1 MSTRILV
8 LPGDGIGPE
17 ITAAT
22 VPVLHHLNDEL
33 NLDLAIEEQEI
44 GLSCHARYGTTM
56 RDETMAAA
64 KAADGVILAPA
75 DTYQY
80 PPPDEGGVNPSG
92 TIRRE
97 LDLYANI
104 RPARVFDGVPAM
116 GKAMD
121 LVIVRENT
129 EGFYA
134 DRSMHLGVGEF
145 MPTPDLAM
153 SVRKIT
159 RQGSMRIARIA
170 FELAMRRR
178 KHVTMVHKA
187 NVLRVTDGLFI
198 ESVRAVAADYPQV
211 TLDERLIDAMTAHLI
226 RAPSQFDV
234 VVTTNMYGD
243 ILSDEASELAGGLGL
258 GGALNAGD
266 EHAMAQATHGSA
278 PDIAGQGKANPSAL
292 MLSSAML
299 LGWLGA
305 RLQSEQLNTASRR
318 LETAI
323 ASVLSRAQ
331 NHTPDLGGDNTTE
344 GFGNAVLT
352 ALKDPG
358 QN

>member
-1 MSTRILV
+1 MSAKILV

-22 VPVLHHLNDEL
+22 VQVLEHLNADL
-33 NLDLAIEEQEI
+33 KLGLDIEEHEI
-44 GLSCHARYGTTM
+44 GLACLARHGTTM
-56 RDETMAAA
+56 RDETIEAA
-64 KAADGVILAPA
+64 KAADGVILGPA
-75 DTYQY
+75 DTYAY
-80 PPPDEGGVNPSG
+80 PPADRGGVNPSG
-92 TIRRE
+92 TIRSV

-116 GKAMD
+116 GKDMD

-134 DRSMHLGVGEF
+134 DRAMYQGVGEF

-159 RQGSMRIARIA
+159 REGCTRIARSA

-198 ESVRAVAADYPQV
+198 ESVKAVAADYPEV
-211 TLDERLIDAMTAHLI
+211 SLDERLIDAMTAHLI
-226 RAPSQFDV
+226 RDPSQFDV

-243 ILSDEASELAGGLGL
+243 ILSDEAAELAGGLGL
-258 GGALNAGD
+258 GGSINAGD
-266 EHAMAQATHGSA
+266 EHAVAQAAHGSA
-278 PDIAGQGKANPSAL
+278 PDIAGQGKANPTAL
-292 MLSSAML
+292 MLSCAML
-299 LGWLGA
+299 LGWLGG
-305 RLQSEQLNTASRR
+305 RLRNEELNTVSRR
-318 LETAI
+318 LEEAI
-323 ASVLSRAQ
+323 GAALSHTQ
-331 NHTPDLGGDNTTE
+331 NHTPDLGGKNNTQ
-344 GFGNAVLT
+344 GFANAVL
-352 ALKDPG
+352 ASL
-358 QN
+358 Q